1 MHIHGTAIHNFTI
14 KKYIFMQKLDES
26 VNFSQ
31 NFLYLRCVD
40 RPEKGKSGSKQA
52 GQGRKC
58 PGKGEKKGLQEGET
72 ELV

>member
-1 MHIHGTAIHNFTI
+1 
-14 KKYIFMQKLDES
+14 MQKLDES

-58 PGKGEKKGLQEGET
+58 PGKGEKKGLPEGET